1 MPTCKSAKITEF
13 LARQRLFQKFGPLSL
28 IYLDVGPLEKK
39 VGHPCSRG
47 FLVEL
52 LHFFFN
58 LDIRK
63 DTRASKVNWTFFN
76 RAKKLSVFFWHKT
89 LNEIGKNENENDL
102 LSNPFRSPNFPI
114 EFIRP
119 IVICFHQKCYISF
132 FQLGLSYFNIHT
144 NFKILNKLSNR
155 IKAITQKKNFHK

>member
-1 MPTCKSAKITEF
+1 M
-13 LARQRLFQKFGPLSL
+13 LAHLRKRLATPA
-28 IYLDVGPLEKK
+28 
-39 VGHPCSRG
+39 CSRG

-52 LHFFFN
+52 LHFFLN

-76 RAKKLSVFFWHKT
+76 RAKKLSVFLRPGHKT

-102 LSNPFRSPNFPI
+102 LSNPFRSPNLPI

-132 FQLGLSYFNIHT
+132 FQLGLNYFNIHT

-155 IKAITQKKNFHK
+155 IKAITQKRNFHK